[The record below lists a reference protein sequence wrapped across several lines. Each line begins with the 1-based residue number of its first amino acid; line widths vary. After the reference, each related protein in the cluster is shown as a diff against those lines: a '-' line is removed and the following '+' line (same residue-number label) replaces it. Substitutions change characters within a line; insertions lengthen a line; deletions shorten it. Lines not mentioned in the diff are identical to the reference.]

1 MLEELNYTSVMKPVF
16 SPDRLATT
24 DLTHTII
31 GASNLT
37 NSVLASDL
45 CRQALQEKRMEIQ
58 ASPRSVEVKCS
69 DVLHCQLGKVT
80 GSPSFSCGSPLPP
93 PVPPRSGGAA
103 CPLRV
108 RRGPRALPARR
119 RALKQR
125 PARQPPALLLV
136 PSRSPDSG
144 WDSGMYRR
152 EKGEGELPDS
162 QSGAVMGMEE
172 CEAADVTRVS
182 DYAS

>member
-16 SPDRLATT
+16 SLDRLATT

-58 ASPRSVEVKCS
+58 ASPHLVEVKCS

-80 GSPSFSCGSPLPP
+80 VSPSFCSSSPLPRPSPGLRCVPGGAGALP
-93 PVPPRSGGAA
+93 PGGRPNNHGLPASPRAPPR
-103 CPLRV
+103 PLALHGDPWWA
-108 RRGPRALPARR
+108 RGKGRR
-119 RALKQR
+119 R
-125 PARQPPALLLV
+125 
-136 PSRSPDSG
+136 
-144 WDSGMYRR
+144 
-152 EKGEGELPDS
+152 
-162 QSGAVMGMEE
+162 
-172 CEAADVTRVS
+172 VTRLTEWS
-182 DYAS
+182 CDGDGGM

>member
-58 ASPRSVEVKCS
+58 VSPRSVEVKCS

-108 RRGPRALPARR
+108 SPPCPARPPRPPGPAAGTETTACSAAPRAPPRPLALSRFRVGLGDVPKGKGRR
-119 RALKQR
+119 R
-125 PARQPPALLLV
+125 
-136 PSRSPDSG
+136 
-144 WDSGMYRR
+144 
-152 EKGEGELPDS
+152 
-162 QSGAVMGMEE
+162 
-172 CEAADVTRVS
+172 VTRLTERS
-182 DYAS
+182 CDGDGGM

>member
-1 MLEELNYTSVMKPVF
+1 MKPVF

-69 DVLHCQLGKVT
+69 DVLHCHLGKVT
-80 GSPSFSCGSPLPP
+80 VSPSFLPSFLLLRLASPPARP
-93 PVPPRSGGAA
+93 WRCCVSRGGAGA
-103 CPLRV
+103 GATRAV
-108 RRGPRALPARR
+108 RRGPAAGTETPACPRPPR
-119 RALKQR
+119 SSRPPRSPR
-125 PARQPPALLLV
+125 PAWR
-136 PSRSPDSG
+136 SG
-144 WDSGMYRR
+144 WTGGKR
-152 EKGEGELPDS
+152 EKERYRTHR
-162 QSGAVMGMEE
+162 
-172 CEAADVTRVS
+172 AALRWGWRNVRLRT
-182 DYAS
+182 